1 MLREEGPGDRQRQS
15 MGLITANH
23 FCVFSLFPQ
32 PMDPPPILVLSLP
45 STFRPFLSTRVP
57 AILLHLYS
65 CSPYHPLFSS
75 HHSLRPPTWR
85 ARRRTHAPSCCRPR
99 SVSFSYSC
107 WAPRPQTRW
116 TRQSASGRPSS
127 TAGAPTWCTG
137 RTSSTT
143 TASRSAAQTCDP
155 GGGGTLRSRRP
166 ARALA
171 VYILFI

>member
-1 MLREEGPGDRQRQS
+1 MLREEGPGDRQHQS

-23 FCVFSLFPQ
+23 FCVFSLFPN
-32 PMDPPPILVLSLP
+32 PWTLLP
-45 STFRPFLSTRVP
+45 FWSCPSPSFSDHFSPRVP
-57 AILLHLYS
+57 ATLLHLYS
-65 CSPYHPLFSS
+65 RPRIIHCSLPTTPFGL
-75 HHSLRPPTWR
+75 LRGVHGGALTPPRCPT
-85 ARRRTHAPSCCRPR
+85 R
-99 SVSFSYSC
+99 SVSFSYSRG
-107 WAPRPQTRW
+107 APWPQTRW

-155 GGGGTLRSRRP
+155 GGGPSGLAALP
-166 ARALA
+166 EPLA